1 MSKEVKVKFE
11 NFRTKYK
18 VVPAELIVEKEKIKY
33 NRAKKRAEDIEL
45 TRDYIGKRD
54 KEHEL

>member
-1 MSKEVKVKFE
+1 MSKEAKVKFE

>member
-18 VVPAELIVEKEKIKY
+18 VVPAELIVEKDKIKY

-45 TRDYIGKRD
+45 TRDYIGKRE

>member
-1 MSKEVKVKFE
+1 MSKEVKVVYE
-11 NFRTKYK
+11 NFRSKYT
-18 VVPAELIVEKEKIKY
+18 VVPAELIVEKDKIKY

-54 KEHEL
+54 KENEL

>member
-1 MSKEVKVKFE
+1 MSKEVKVVYE

-33 NRAKKRAEDIEL
+33 NRAKKRAKDIEL

>member
-1 MSKEVKVKFE
+1 MSKEVKVVYE
-11 NFRTKYK
+11 NFKSKYK
-18 VVPAELIVEKEKIKY
+18 VVPAELIVEGDKLKY
-33 NRAKKRAEDIEL
+33 NRAKKRAKDIEL